1 MSDDRVPGV
10 REALAEIRHEI
21 QSTRD
26 AVMTKMGGLE
36 VAYRHIVEEVQDTK
50 TIALRAADLAT
61 RAQRDAE
68 EAKSRMGTTEDAL
81 KQHVDL
87 VAKSAK
93 EDRVTLVVKTDEVLK
108 EIQASRAMGAA
119 RSQIRLEDEARKAE
133 EIQTIERRKKHVIFA
148 VTILVSVA
156 QVLQLWRLFQP

>member
-1 MSDDRVPGV
+1 MSEDRIPGV
-10 REALAEIRHEI
+10 REALAEIRHDI

-36 VAYRHIVEEVQDTK
+36 TAYKRMVLEVQETREL
-50 TIALRAADLAT
+50 AQRAKELAT
-61 RAQRDAE
+61 EAKRDAE
-68 EAKSRMGTTEDAL
+68 DAKSRLASTEDAL
-81 KQHVDL
+81 KHHVDA
-87 VAKSAK
+87 VGAAAQ
-93 EDRVTLVVKTDEVLK
+93 EDRRTMMAKTDDVIK